1 MNVNKILETIEHI
14 EKKPLMFMVEAN
26 YDSLK
31 SLLTGYFLGIEDCIG
46 VSYNKKFSEWL
57 AYQNKANSALF
68 WSQYILIHL
77 ANSKEEIAYQ
87 LLLKN
92 VKEFLEDQ
100 KED

>member
-1 MNVNKILETIEHI
+1 MNVKKILETIENI

-57 AYQNKANSALF
+57 AYQNKVKSALF

-77 ANSKEEIAYQ
+77 AKSKEEIAYQ

-92 VKEFLEDQ
+92 VKEFLEDE